1 MQRNNGS
8 EENRKYDGKNSQPTT
23 ISVHT
28 QKMANTN
35 LKNKPS
41 KNVVIAKYQ
50 DRNERYLPD
59 RFYRMQQHKFCHFHQ
74 NVVKFCYILLPVTIP
89 QDHTC

>member
-1 MQRNNGS
+1 MDIKKLCN
-8 EENRKYDGKNSQPTT
+8 EKTMAAKTNRKISMMKKNSQPTT

-41 KNVVIAKYQ
+41 KSNLVY
-50 DRNERYLPD
+50 DTRNNNERSQLG
-59 RFYRMQQHKFCHFHQ
+59 
-74 NVVKFCYILLPVTIP
+74 VAIE
-89 QDHTC
+89 